1 MEINPYA
8 PPQADLSNPQLSPG
22 EDVSIRQAHIKTEA
36 TVKSVGTLYYLGCF
50 VLIVSGVATLLTNPP
65 VAPDAG
71 IGGNVILSAVL
82 IVIGLLQGVLAYGLR
97 RLRSWS
103 RWPTVVLSFIGLLA
117 FPMGTLISALILSNT
132 LGAKARM
139 VFSAD
144 YQRIIA
150 ATPQVKYKSKIL
162 EVLLWVILIMVLIGG
177 LAAWLFA

>member
-8 PPQADLSNPQLSPG
+8 PPQADLSVPQLSTN
-22 EDVSIRQAHIKTEA
+22 EDESIRQAHIKTEA
-36 TVKSVGTLYYLGCF
+36 TVKSVGTLYYLGFF
-50 VLIVSGVATLLTNPP
+50 VLIASGVATLMANSSA
-65 VAPDAG
+65 APEADSG
-71 IGGNVILSAVL
+71 VNLILSAAF
-82 IVIGLLQGVLAYGLR
+82 IVIGVLQGVLAYGLR

-139 VFSAD
+139 VFSED

-150 ATPQVKYKSKIL
+150 ATPQVKYKTSKVVV
-162 EVLLWVILIMVLIGG
+162 VLLVILVIILIGVI
-177 LAAWLFA
+177 AAAFFA

>member
-8 PPQADLSNPQLSPG
+8 PPQADLSTPQLSTN
-22 EDVSIRQAHIKTEA
+22 EDESIRQAHIKTEA

-50 VLIVSGVATLLTNPP
+50 VLVLTGASSLITGSGMVPEAAAGVNLFVSVVFVA
-65 VAPDAG
+65 
-71 IGGNVILSAVL
+71 
-82 IVIGLLQGVLAYGLR
+82 IGLLQGFLAYGLR

-139 VFSAD
+139 VFSED

-150 ATPQVKYKSKIL
+150 ATPQVKYKTSKVVV
-162 EVLLWVILIMVLIGG
+162 VLLVILVIILIGVI
-177 LAAWLFA
+177 AAAFFA